1 MRGTVVV
8 LVAPRQTELR
18 AYDVAGPGPGEALLE
33 VVRANVCG
41 SELHIWRGHHPTVKM
56 GSVLGHEMLGRVL
69 ALGAGVDLD
78 YAGAALRPGDR
89 VVCAYFITC
98 RKCPACQAGR
108 FNLCVNCYRYWSQPA
123 DTPPHFHG
131 AFGTHYYVHPDQY
144 VYRVPDEIPDA
155 AAASAN
161 CALSELLFALDQ
173 AGLVSGEQV
182 VVQGAGGLGLCA
194 LAVAKARGAR
204 TIVIDGVPGRLELAH
219 RFGADVVIDFREH
232 DTPEERAA
240 RVAALTGGMG
250 ADVAVEVTG
259 VPAAFAESIHLVRP
273 GGRVVELGNISPGHL
288 TPFDPGTLTRRGVQI
303 LPAIRYHPWYLKRA
317 LDFLAATRGRY
328 PFEALLDAEYP
339 LRDVGRA
346 LEDSDQRRV
355 TRASLVM
362 GRSGPR
368 EGS

>member
-18 AYDVAGPGPGEALLE
+18 DYEVADPGPGELLLE
-33 VVRANVCG
+33 VGRANVCG

-56 GSVLGHEMLGRVL
+56 GSVLGHEMLGRVR
-69 ALGAGVDLD
+69 ALGHGVDTD
-78 YAGAALRPGDR
+78 YAGAPLHPGDR
-89 VVCAYFITC
+89 VVCPYFITC
-98 RKCPACQAGR
+98 RKCPACQAGQ

-123 DTPPHFHG
+123 ETPPHFHG

-144 VYRVPDEIPDA
+144 VYKVPDEVSDA

-173 AGLVSGEQV
+173 ARVAAGEHV

-204 TIVIDGVPGRLELAH
+204 TIVIDGVARRLELAH

-232 DTPEERAA
+232 ETPERRAD
-240 RVAALTGGMG
+240 RVAALTGGVG
-250 ADVAVEVTG
+250 GDVAVEVTG
-259 VPAAFAESIHLVRP
+259 VPAAFAESILLVRP
-273 GGRVVELGNISPGHL
+273 GGRVVEVGNVSPGHT
-288 TPFDPGTLTRRGVQI
+288 TPFDPGALTRRAVQI

-317 LDFLAATRGRY
+317 LDFLVATRGRY

-339 LRDVGRA
+339 LRDVGKA

-362 GRSGPR
+362 GR
-368 EGS
+368 

>member
-8 LVAPRQTELR
+8 LVEPKRTELR
-18 AYDVAGPGPGEALLE
+18 EYDVADPGRGEILLQ
-33 VVRANVCG
+33 VSRANVCG

-56 GSVLGHEMLGRVL
+56 GSVLGHEMMGRVL
-69 ALGAGVDLD
+69 ALGEGVETD
-78 YAGAALRPGDR
+78 YNGAPLRPGDR
-89 VVCAYFITC
+89 VVCPYFITC

-108 FNLCVNCYRYWSQPA
+108 FNLCLNCYRYWSQPA
-123 DTPPHFHG
+123 DVPPHFHG
-131 AFGTHYYVHPDQY
+131 GFATHYYVHPDQY
-144 VYRVPDEIPDA
+144 AYKVPDEVPDA

-161 CALSELLFALDQ
+161 CALSELLFGLDQ
-173 AGLVSGEQV
+173 VGLASGEQV

-204 TIVIDGVPGRLELAH
+204 TIVIEGVPRRLELAH
-219 RFGADVVIDFREH
+219 RFGADLVVDLREH
-232 DTPEERAA
+232 DTPEARAA
-240 RVAALTGGMG
+240 RVQSLTGGLG

-273 GGRVVELGNISPGHL
+273 GGRVVELGNISPGRT

-303 LPAIRYHPWYLKRA
+303 MGTIRYHPWYLKRA
-317 LDFLAATRGRY
+317 LDFLAATRDRY
-328 PFEALLDAEYP
+328 PFEAVLDAEYP
-339 LRDVGRA
+339 LREVGKA

-362 GRSGPR
+362 AR
-368 EGS
+368 

>member
-8 LVAPRQTELR
+8 LVEPKHTELR
-18 AYDVAGPGPGEALLE
+18 EYDVVDPGPGEVLME
-33 VVRANVCG
+33 VSRANVCG

-56 GSVLGHEMLGRVL
+56 GSVLGHEMMGRVL
-69 ALGAGVDLD
+69 ALGEGVQTD
-78 YAGAALRPGDR
+78 YAGASLRPGDR

-98 RKCPACQAGR
+98 RKCSACQAGR
-108 FNLCVNCYRYWSQPA
+108 FNLCVNCYRYWSQLA

-131 AFGTHYYVHPDQY
+131 GFATHYYVHPDQY
-144 VYRVPDEIPDA
+144 LYKVPADVPDA

-161 CALSELLFALDQ
+161 CALSELLFGLDQ
-173 AGLVSGEQV
+173 AALASGEQV

-204 TIVIDGVPGRLELAH
+204 TIVIDGVPRRLELAH
-219 RFGADVVIDFREH
+219 RFGADLVIDLREH
-232 DTPEERAA
+232 ETPEARAA
-240 RVAALTGGMG
+240 RVQALTGGAG

-273 GGRVVELGNISPGHL
+273 GGRVVELGNISPGHT

-303 LPAIRYHPWYLKRA
+303 IGTIRYHPWYLKRA
-317 LDFLAATRGRY
+317 LDFLVTTRGRY

-339 LRDVGRA
+339 LRDVGKA
-346 LEDSDQRRV
+346 LEDSDQRRI

-362 GRSGPR
+362 SR
-368 EGS
+368 

>member
-1 MRGTVVV
+1 VRGTVVV
-8 LVAPRQTELR
+8 LTAPKRVELR
-18 AYDVAGPGPGEALLE
+18 EYEVAGPGPGEALLE
-33 VVRANVCG
+33 VSRANVCG

-69 ALGAGVDLD
+69 ALGDGVETD
-78 YAGAALRPGDR
+78 YAGEPLRLGDR
-89 VVCAYFITC
+89 VVCPYFITC
-98 RKCPACQAGR
+98 RKCPACGAGR
-108 FNLCVNCYRYWSQPA
+108 FNLCANCYRHWSQPA

-144 VYRVPDEIPDA
+144 LYKVPEGVPDG

-161 CALSELLFALDQ
+161 CALSELLFGFDQ
-173 AGLVSGEQV
+173 AGLASGEQV

-204 TIVIDGVPGRLELAH
+204 TIVIDGVPRRLELAH
-219 RFGADVVIDFREH
+219 RFGADLVIDLREYE
-232 DTPEERAA
+232 TPDRRAA
-240 RVAALTGGMG
+240 RVQSLTAGLG

-273 GGRVVELGNISPGHL
+273 GGRVVEVGNISPGHT

-303 LPAIRYHPWYLKRA
+303 IGTIRYHPWYLKRA
-317 LDFLAATRGRY
+317 LDFLVATRGRV

-339 LRDVGRA
+339 LRDVDKA
-346 LEDSDQRRV
+346 LQDSDERRV
-355 TRASLVM
+355 TRASLVI
-362 GRSGPR
+362 GG
-368 EGS
+368 